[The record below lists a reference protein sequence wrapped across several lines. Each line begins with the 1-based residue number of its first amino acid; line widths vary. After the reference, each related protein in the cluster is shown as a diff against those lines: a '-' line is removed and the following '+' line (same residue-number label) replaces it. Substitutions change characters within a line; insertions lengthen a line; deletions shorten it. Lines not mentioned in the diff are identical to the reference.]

1 MLQILEKFY
10 SKVLVKETF
19 EDDKDAAAAPNHV
32 QPSILPSILALAT
45 ILILQLLLGKYLWN
59 NFLVNAFTIVKPLE
73 SIIDLIALSFLFKL
87 LSN

>member
-19 EDDKDAAAAPNHV
+19 EDEKNGV
-32 QPSILPSILALAT
+32 NVPSQQSMVPTILALIT
-45 ILILQLLLGKYLWN
+45 ILFLQLLLGKYLWN

-73 SIIDLIALSFLFKL
+73 SIIDLIALSFLFRL
-87 LSN
+87 LSV